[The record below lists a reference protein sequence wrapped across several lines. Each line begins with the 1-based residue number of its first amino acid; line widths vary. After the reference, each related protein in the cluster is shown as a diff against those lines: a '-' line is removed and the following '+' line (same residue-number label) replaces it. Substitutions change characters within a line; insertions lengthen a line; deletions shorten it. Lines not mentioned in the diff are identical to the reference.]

1 MSSRIIG
8 KLDLSRYDF
17 CSEIACLNGIE
28 KGAEEYDEFADGF
41 WKNISLV
48 NSSGSDGDSQYR
60 NSDCAVSTGHM
71 SRCPQIARMI
81 SDNFDESSIRMVRA
95 RNLVDGVVIP
105 HRDFVELD
113 QSVGY
118 LRVFIPLEK
127 NPDSF
132 HSDEDGVFQMMPGEV
147 WFLDASINHAAVNFS
162 SDSRMFLCIDFA
174 CDRNFNV
181 EDVMSGAGWFSGH
194 VARRNVDR
202 VKMGSTQFEDML
214 ASIAVRLAAGK
225 VRECVIECA
234 RIHFKYDVPIEACYG
249 WLLRAGKIVGDELLL
264 DKLERL
270 RVFLMESRGMN
281 ERFVL

>member
-1 MSSRIIG
+1 
-8 KLDLSRYDF
+8 
-17 CSEIACLNGIE
+17 
-28 KGAEEYDEFADGF
+28 
-41 WKNISLV
+41 
-48 NSSGSDGDSQYR
+48 
-60 NSDCAVSTGHM
+60 
-71 SRCPQIARMI
+71 MI
-81 SDNFDESSIRMVRA
+81 SDNFDGSFIKMVRA

-118 LRVFIPLEK
+118 LRVFIPLEV
-127 NPDSF
+127 NSHSF

-162 SDSRMFLCIDFA
+162 SDSRMFICIDFA
-174 CDRNFNV
+174 CDGGFSV
-181 EDVMSGAGWFSGH
+181 EDVFFGAGRSTGH
-194 VARRNVDR
+194 AVRRNVDR

-234 RIHFKYDVPIEACYG
+234 RIHFKYDVPIDACYS
-249 WLLRAGKIVGDELLL
+249 WLIRAGKISGNESLV

-270 RVFLMESRGMN
+270 KVFLVESRGMN